1 MISLYGKYFIID
13 KISSSED
20 QAPQVNDMVTG
31 MFLVL
36 PLSFLNFVP
45 YHNTC
50 VGKIKLFK
58 ERKWVTFYCIA
69 LVVVYPFL
77 QCQCR
82 ANNAIFLS
90 VFLVFFFSFSFLTKF
105 ISLVTFVVEK

>member
-13 KISSSED
+13 KISFSED

-45 YHNTC
+45 YQNAC

-69 LVVVYPFL
+69 LVALFF

-90 VFLVFFFSFSFLTKF
+90 VFLVFFFFLF
-105 ISLVTFVVEK
+105 HS

>member
-31 MFLVL
+31 MLLVL

-58 ERKWVTFYCIA
+58 ERK
-69 LVVVYPFL
+69 
-77 QCQCR
+77 
-82 ANNAIFLS
+82 
-90 VFLVFFFSFSFLTKF
+90 
-105 ISLVTFVVEK
+105 